1 MGDVQIPRYFSY
13 LILLQQ
19 IDPDIETAADSS
31 SRGLIRE
38 IAEFSDVRYND
49 YYSIIV
55 RSSYA
60 TRKFR
65 SDPIYTIYIVCV
77 PVSI

>member
-13 LILLQQ
+13 LILSQQ
-19 IDPDIETAADSS
+19 IDPDIETAAD

>member
-13 LILLQQ
+13 FILLQQ
-19 IDPDIETAADSS
+19 IDPDIETAAD

-49 YYSIIV
+49 YHSIIV

-65 SDPIYTIYIVCV
+65 SDPIRYIWY
-77 PVSI
+77 II

>member
-13 LILLQQ
+13 FILLQQ
-19 IDPDIETAADSS
+19 IDPDIETAAD

-49 YYSIIV
+49 YHSIIV
-55 RSSYA
+55 REVVTLLES
-60 TRKFR
+60 
-65 SDPIYTIYIVCV
+65 SDPIRYIYILKLATRT
-77 PVSI
+77 

>member
-19 IDPDIETAADSS
+19 IDPDIETAAADSS

-49 YYSIIV
+49 YHTIIV
-55 RSSYA
+55 
-60 TRKFR
+60 
-65 SDPIYTIYIVCV
+65 
-77 PVSI
+77 VS